1 MPLLKQRKNCAEP
14 WNITLWDRL
23 KEITESAGSKVA
35 YIYEQPD
42 TSTFRYRTYN
52 MCQALRYS
60 TRWTGSYFF
69 EKELPFLTDYLDR
82 IDVVIFVRTR
92 WSLAMDAF
100 LHAAKNRK
108 IPVIFDMDDLV
119 CDVSMLPVIMNTL
132 NVDFD
137 HPQAYEYWFSYVS
150 RLWFMGSR
158 CDATIGTNDFL
169 SDRLAHLFEK
179 PSYSIS
185 NFLNTEQ
192 IQVSDRI
199 FRRRRPANRGSRF
212 KLGYFSGTP
221 SHVNDFRKVS
231 AEIGELMRSHTDIK
245 MEVVGFMEFPDSLND
260 LVESGRIVHQP
271 LVDFLK
277 LQKMIARA
285 DVNIVPLL
293 DNEFTNCKS
302 ELKFFE
308 AAIVGTI
315 TCATPTYT
323 YKNSIHHKQ
332 TGFLCKEGE
341 WYTTLEEIYRTGD
354 GDELVSTARD
364 YCLQTYAPEKQSFS
378 IEKVLDS
385 IASGGA

>member
-1 MPLLKQRKNCAEP
+1 MPLLKQGKNSVEP
-14 WNITLWDRL
+14 WNSVLWDRL
-23 KEITESAGSKVA
+23 KEITETVGRKVV
-35 YIYEQPD
+35 YIYEQAD
-42 TSTFRYRTYN
+42 TSTFRYRAYN
-52 MCQALRYS
+52 MCQALRHS

-69 EKELPFLTDYLDR
+69 EKELPFLTGYLNRVD
-82 IDVVIFVRTR
+82 IVIFVRTR
-92 WSLAMDAF
+92 WSLTMDAF

-108 IPVIFDMDDLV
+108 IPVIFDIDDLV
-119 CDVSMLPVIMNTL
+119 CDVSTLPIIMNTL

-150 RLWFMGSR
+150 RLWFMGNR

-169 SDRLAHLFEK
+169 SGKLARLFEK

-192 IQVSDRI
+192 IRVSDKI
-199 FRRRRPANRGSRF
+199 FRRRRPANHGSRF
-212 KLGYFSGTP
+212 VIGYFSGTP
-221 SHVNDFRKVS
+221 SHINDFRKVS
-231 AEIGELMRSHTDIK
+231 AEVGELLRSHTGIK
-245 MEVVGFMEFPDSLND
+245 MEVVGFMEFPESLKD

-271 LVDFLK
+271 LVNFLK

-285 DVNIVPLL
+285 DVNIVPLVH
-293 DNEFTNCKS
+293 NEFTNCKS

-323 YKNSIHHKQ
+323 YKNSIRHKQ
-332 TGFLCKEGE
+332 TGFLCEEGE
-341 WYTTLEEIYRTGD
+341 WYSTLEEIYRKGD
-354 GDELVSTARD
+354 GDELVSKARE
-364 YCLQTYAPEKQSFS
+364 YCLETYAPGKQLAS

-385 IASGGA
+385 IANGGK